1 MESVWASGCSGCGL
15 RAFQQL
21 QDKTNSDWSLNFRKG
36 YTDTLTPLFRVPIQI
51 KSTKAFPNRILASQ
65 EQYHVTL
72 LFVGNASDAEI
83 ARANPTMLR
92 NASAVQ
98 ELRRRLRR
106 HEGQPVQVEVSDFVW
121 EAGGGSQ
128 KM

>member
-1 MESVWASGCSGCGL
+1 M
-15 RAFQQL
+15 
-21 QDKTNSDWSLNFRKG
+21 
-36 YTDTLTPLFRVPIQI
+36 
-51 KSTKAFPNRILASQ
+51 
-65 EQYHVTL
+65 TL

-92 NASAVQ
+92 NAPAVQ